1 LTAEKISYTPEDRR
15 PQMTVMFYKITKGE
29 LSLEKVIKLERKAEW
44 LGW

>member
-1 LTAEKISYTPEDRR
+1 
-15 PQMTVMFYKITKGE
+15 VMFYKITKGE